1 MNYIKISINVANL
14 PEYKADV
21 LTFELGEI
29 GFSTFETE
37 NDTLIAYAKQTDF
50 SAESLKQMAEDNDLS
65 SDDYSVEEVEDK
77 DWNEEWE
84 KNYFQPIVVDGG
96 ESKCVIHSS
105 FHTDVPEAEYDIVI
119 NPKMSFGTGHHE
131 TTSSMLRWIL
141 SDSMQGKKVLD
152 MGCGTA
158 VLGILAKMRGAE
170 YVMGVDI
177 DEWCKENATESAAI
191 NNIDMEIKLGDA
203 SILPK
208 ENTFD
213 VILAN
218 INRNILLADMDKYVA
233 CLNNGGNLYMSGF
246 YTEDIP
252 VIKEKAESLGLKY
265 EDFKEK
271 NNWVAVKFLK

>member
-1 MNYIKISINVANL
+1 MNYIKLSINVADM
-14 PEYKADV
+14 PEYMADV
-21 LTFELGEI
+21 LTYELGEI

-37 NDTLIAYAKQTDF
+37 NDTLIAYTKQTDF
-50 SAESLKQMAEDNDLS
+50 NEESLKEVAESQSLS
-65 SDDYSVEEVEDK
+65 SDLFLVEEVEDK

-105 FHTDVPEAEYDIVI
+105 FHTDVPKADYDIVI

-141 SDSMQGKKVLD
+141 TDSMQGKSVLD

-158 VLGILAKMRGAE
+158 VLGILAKMRGADT
-170 YVMGVDI
+170 VLGVDI
-177 DEWCKENATESAAI
+177 DEWCKENATESVAL
-191 NNIDMEIKLGDA
+191 NNVEMEIKLGDS
-203 SILPK
+203 SILPTD
-208 ENTFD
+208 EVFD

-218 INRNILLADMDKYVA
+218 INRNILLADMDKYVNS
-233 CLNNGGNLYMSGF
+233 LKKGGNLYMSGF

-252 VIKEKAESLGLKY
+252 VIREKAESLGLNF

-271 NNWVAVKFLK
+271 NNWVAVKFVK

>member
-1 MNYIKISINVANL
+1 MNYIKISINVANM

-65 SDDYSVEEVEDK
+65 SDDYNVEEVEDK

>member
-1 MNYIKISINVANL
+1 MNYIKISINIAGM

-21 LTFELGEI
+21 LTDELGEI
-29 GFSTFETE
+29 GFSTFETD

-50 SAESLKQMAEDNDLS
+50 SLESLNEMAENNELS
-65 SDDYSVEEVEDK
+65 SEKYSVEEVEDK

-105 FHTDVPEAEYDIVI
+105 FHAEVPEADFDIVI

-158 VLGILAKMRGAE
+158 VLGILAKMRGAD

-177 DEWCKENATESAAI
+177 DEWCKENATESAEL
-191 NNIDMEIKLGDA
+191 NNVEMEIKLGDA
-203 SILPK
+203 SILPQ
-208 ENTFD
+208 EETFD

-218 INRNILLADMDKYVA
+218 INRNILLADMDKYAA
-233 CLNNGGNLYMSGF
+233 CLNGGGNLYMSGF
-246 YTEDIP
+246 YTEDIA
-252 VIKEKAESLGLKY
+252 IIREKAESLGLKY

>member
-1 MNYIKISINVANL
+1 MNYIKFSFNISEKPDYEVDI
-14 PEYKADV
+14 
-21 LTFELGEI
+21 LTYELGEI

-37 NDTLIAYAKQTDF
+37 NDTLIAYAKQTDYNEE
-50 SAESLKQMAEDNDLS
+50 SLIQMTQMQGLSLESLKI
-65 SDDYSVEEVEDK
+65 EEIEDK

-84 KNYFQPIVVDGG
+84 KNYFQPIVVEGG
-96 ESKCVIHSS
+96 NSKCVIHSS
-105 FHTDVPEAEYDIVI
+105 FHTDVPEADFDIVI

-141 SDSMQGKKVLD
+141 ADSMQGKKVLD

-158 VLGILAKMRGAE
+158 VLGILVKMRGAD

-177 DEWCKENATESAAI
+177 DEWCKENATESAEI
-191 NNIDMEIKLGDA
+191 NNVDMEIKLGDA

-208 ENTFD
+208 DETFD

-218 INRNILLADMDKYVA
+218 INRNILLADMDKYVS
-233 CLNNGGNLYMSGF
+233 CLNVGGNLYMSGF
-246 YTEDIP
+246 YTEDIQ
-252 VIKEKAESLGLKY
+252 VIREKAESLGLNFV
-265 EDFKEK
+265 DFKEK

>member
-1 MNYIKISINVANL
+1 MNYIKISINVANM

-50 SAESLKQMAEDNDLS
+50 SAESLKQMAEDNELS

>member
-1 MNYIKISINVANL
+1 MNYIKISINVANM

-158 VLGILAKMRGAE
+158 VLGILAKMRGAD

>member
-252 VIKEKAESLGLKY
+252 VIREKAESLGLKY

>member
-1 MNYIKISINVANL
+1 MNYIKISINVANM

-65 SDDYSVEEVEDK
+65 SDDYSVEDVEDK

-141 SDSMQGKKVLD
+141 SDSLQGKKVLD

-158 VLGILAKMRGAE
+158 VLGILAKMRGAD

-252 VIKEKAESLGLKY
+252 VIREKAESLGLNFV
-265 EDFKEK
+265 DFKEK
-271 NNWVAVKFLK
+271 NNWVAVKFVK

>member
-1 MNYIKISINVANL
+1 MNYIKLSINVADM
-14 PEYKADV
+14 PEYMADV
-21 LTFELGEI
+21 LTYELGEI

-37 NDTLIAYAKQTDF
+37 NDTLIAYTKQTDF
-50 SAESLKQMAEDNDLS
+50 NEESLKEVAESQSLS
-65 SDDYSVEEVEDK
+65 SDLFLVEEVEDK

-105 FHTDVPEAEYDIVI
+105 FHIDVPKADYDIVI

-141 SDSMQGKKVLD
+141 TDSMQGKSVLD

-158 VLGILAKMRGAE
+158 VLGILAKMRGADT
-170 YVMGVDI
+170 VMGVDI
-177 DEWCKENATESAAI
+177 DEWCKENATESVAL
-191 NNIDMEIKLGDA
+191 NNVEMEIKLGDA
-203 SILPK
+203 SILPTD
-208 ENTFD
+208 EVFD

-218 INRNILLADMDKYVA
+218 INRNILLADMDKYVNS
-233 CLNNGGNLYMSGF
+233 LKKGGNLYMSGF

-252 VIKEKAESLGLKY
+252 VIREKAESLGLNF
-265 EDFKEK
+265 EDFIEK
-271 NNWVAVKFLK
+271 NNWVAVKFVK

>member
-1 MNYIKISINVANL
+1 MNYIKISINIEGM
-14 PEYKADV
+14 PEYMADV
-21 LTFELGEI
+21 LTYELGEI

-37 NDTLIAYAKQTDF
+37 NNTLIAYAKETDF
-50 SAESLKQMAEDNDLS
+50 SEESLKQMADNQELS
-65 SDDYSVEEVEDK
+65 SELYNVEQVEDK

-96 ESKCVIHSS
+96 DAKCVIHSS
-105 FHTDVPEAEYDIVI
+105 FHTDVPEADYDIVI

-141 SDSMQGKKVLD
+141 ADSMQGKNVLD

-158 VLGILAKMRGAE
+158 VLGILAKMRGAA

-177 DEWCKENATESAAI
+177 DEWCKENATESAEL
-191 NNIDMEIKLGDA
+191 NNVEMEIKLGDA
-203 SILPK
+203 SVLPA
-208 ENTFD
+208 EDTFD

-218 INRNILLADMDKYVA
+218 INRNILLADMDKYVT
-233 CLNNGGNLYMSGF
+233 CLNKGGNLYMSGF
-246 YTEDIP
+246 YTEDIA
-252 VIKEKAESLGLKY
+252 VIREKAESLGLQY
-265 EDFKEK
+265 LDFKEK